1 MSKKDPK
8 LVVLQF
14 NEYINNQDIQGLS
27 RLMAEDHVFIDSN
40 NDVHQGKMIVVE
52 GWIKFFNLYPDY
64 LNHFLIVE
72 SRDNIVLAIG
82 FSTCL
87 YKPLDGPGLWT
98 AIIENDLVNEWHVY
112 LDTSENREKLRLPTK
127 HGPDSLETGR

>member
-1 MSKKDPK
+1 M
-8 LVVLQF
+8 
-14 NEYINNQDIQGLS
+14 
-27 RLMAEDHVFIDSN
+27 
-40 NDVHQGKMIVVE
+40 VE

-98 AIIENDLVNEWHVY
+98 AKIVNDLVNEWHVY
-112 LDTSENREKLRLPTK
+112 LDTSENREKLR
-127 HGPDSLETGR
+127 